1 MARPSLDSRAR
12 LVRSLRKLE
21 RHGRLT
27 GWEIRSAARALD
39 ISERTVRRWL
49 QADLTD
55 LVARPGPRPY
65 QLTEADRDALADWRG
80 SVAAAWRAQRAA
92 GAPLPALRT
101 FQQAVRRQLL
111 PAQRAALADG
121 VEGRRRHAVYLR
133 WEADYRN
140 QIWEA
145 DHKRL
150 PVLVLAPKAK
160 RPRPPWV
167 TWFVDAYSR
176 LVMGWAISLHP
187 SSATSLTALR
197 MGLVVDPERGPWGG
211 VPTML
216 RWDNGL
222 EFAATALTKAAAALG
237 CVVSP
242 TPPYTPH
249 LKGKVE
255 RLHRTIT
262 QEFLTGLPFY
272 TRGPRAA
279 DRTLYGPAVGPMTL
293 DRFVSDFDA
302 WVQEYNTARP
312 HRGIGGQTP
321 LERWSADA
329 TPIEQVPA
337 DQLRGMLLADEER
350 TIGKDG
356 IHFRRLVYV
365 APELNGRVGQRV
377 IVHYMPH
384 DTRQIELRLGDG
396 WVTAKPQ
403 GLLTAAERDQVLA
416 RRRADAAEL
425 ARRQRRASRRARL
438 RLAPITGPGPIE
450 ETTVVSRQQ
459 AAADDLRRTDQDLR
473 RLARVDLLNLAAG
486 WEDLEEEEHDN
497 DLEGPKELE
506 VTMPPPSDPPAAT
519 QRRRQGRVPS
529 TAHQRPGGANAAG
542 GRGGRDAPAFP

>member
-1 MARPSLDSRAR
+1 MAHPSLESRTL
-12 LVRSLRKLE
+12 LVRSLRKLQC
-21 RHGRLT
+21 HGRLT

-49 QADLTD
+49 RADLTD
-55 LVARPGPRPY
+55 LAVQPGPRPY

-101 FQQAVRRQLL
+101 FQQAVRRQLS
-111 PAQRAALADG
+111 AAERAALADG

-150 PVLVLAPKAK
+150 PVLVLAPKAQ
-160 RPRPPWV
+160 RPQTPWV

-176 LVMGWAISLHP
+176 LVMGWAISMHP

-211 VPTML
+211 VPTIL

-222 EFAATALTKAAAALG
+222 EFAARALTKTAAAFG

-262 QEFLTGLPFY
+262 QEFLKSLPFY
-272 TRGPRAA
+272 TGGPRAA
-279 DRTLYGPAVGPMTL
+279 DGTLYGGGSPITL
-293 DRFVSDFDA
+293 DRFVSDFDT
-302 WVQEYNTARP
+302 WVQDYNTTRR

-321 LERWSADA
+321 LERWSTDA
-329 TPIEQVPA
+329 SPIEQVPT
-337 DQLRGMLLADEER
+337 DQLRGMLLADEDR
-350 TIGKDG
+350 TVGKDG
-356 IHFRRLVYV
+356 IHFHRLVYI

-377 IVHYMPH
+377 TVHYMPH
-384 DTRQIELRLGDG
+384 DPRQIELKLSGE

-403 GLLTAAERDQVLA
+403 GLLTAAERDRVLA
-416 RRRADAAEL
+416 RRRADSAEL
-425 ARRQRRASRRARL
+425 ARRQRRASRRAQA

-459 AAADDLRRTDQDLR
+459 AAEDDLRYGDQDLR
-473 RLARVDLLNLAAG
+473 RLARVDLLNLAVG
-486 WEDLEEEEHDN
+486 WDDLEAEEEAGDS
-497 DLEGPKELE
+497 DEA
-506 VTMPPPSDPPAAT
+506 VRPSGDSDEPVQQPSRSQASSTNHPPAHSD
-519 QRRRQGRVPS
+519 QRRRLRRRAEG
-529 TAHQRPGGANAAG
+529 AG
-542 GRGGRDAPAFP
+542 GVGERSA